1 MERLNESGK
10 KDKAT
15 RRVKDIRR
23 LQEWGK
29 KDTVKR
35 RVKNRMAKDPGKKR
49 GQEKSKRWRG

>member
-1 MERLNESGK
+1 MERLKQSGK

-29 KDTVKR
+29 R
-35 RVKNRMAKDPGKKR
+35 IQSR
-49 GQEKSKRWRG
+49 EE